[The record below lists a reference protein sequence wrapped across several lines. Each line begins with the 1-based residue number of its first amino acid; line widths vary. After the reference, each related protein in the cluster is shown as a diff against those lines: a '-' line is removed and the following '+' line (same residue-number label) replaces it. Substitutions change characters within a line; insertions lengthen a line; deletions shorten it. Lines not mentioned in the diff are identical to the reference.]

1 MAIAVLTRDAG
12 DVAPYASTL
21 APLGLTVVAMPVTK
35 TIGPPD
41 PGALARALD
50 TGDYAAI
57 MVTSARA
64 AHELAQ
70 AVGALTEVR
79 STMPDLPDVWA
90 VGAATK
96 LAIDNARLPSHQ
108 PEGVRDGV
116 ELAHALAS
124 STQLR
129 GKRVLVPRAEDG
141 RTEPLDILRAAG
153 ADVVDVI
160 AYRTVALPIEEVALS
175 EGADLLVTGGAAIC
189 AVFAPS
195 QVTALA
201 AAIMEREHELA
212 GLVTQF
218 CAIGE
223 TTAAALR
230 AAGIRDVAVAVAPT
244 PEGMAQAVRSV
255 YPSR

>member
-1 MAIAVLTRDAG
+1 MAVAVLTRDQA
-12 DVAPYASTL
+12 DVSAYASAL

-35 TIGPPD
+35 TVGPAD
-41 PGALARALD
+41 PGALSRALD

-64 AHELAQ
+64 ADELAQ
-70 AVGALTEVR
+70 AVGALAGIR
-79 STMPDLPDVWA
+79 ATMPDLPDVWA
-90 VGAATK
+90 VGAATRVALEK
-96 LAIDNARLPSHQ
+96 ARLPAHQ

-116 ELAHALAS
+116 DLANALVVAK
-124 STQLR
+124 QLR

-141 RTEPLDILRAAG
+141 RTEPLVILRGAG

-160 AYRTVALPIEEVALS
+160 VYRTVALTPDDPALAA
-175 EGADLLVTGGAAIC
+175 GADLLVRGGAAIC
-189 AVFAPS
+189 GLFAPS

-201 AAIMEREHELA
+201 AAISAREHELA

-230 AAGIRDVAVAVAPT
+230 TVGVREVAVALAPT
-244 PEGMAQAVRSV
+244 PDGMAQAVRSV
-255 YPSR
+255 YPSP

>member
-1 MAIAVLTRDAG
+1 MAVAVLTRDQF
-12 DVAPYASTL
+12 DVSAYASAL

-35 TIGPPD
+35 TVGPPD
-41 PGALARALD
+41 PGALSRALD

-64 AHELAQ
+64 ADELAR
-70 AVGALTEVR
+70 AVGSLAAVR
-79 STMPDLPDVWA
+79 ATMPDLPDVWV
-90 VGAATK
+90 VGAATRVAVAK
-96 LAIDNARLPSHQ
+96 ARLPAHQ

-116 ELAHALAS
+116 ELANALVAA
-124 STQLR
+124 TNL
-129 GKRVLVPRAEDG
+129 KANRVLVPRAEDG
-141 RTEPLDILRAAG
+141 RTEPLDILRGAG

-160 AYRTVALPIEEVALS
+160 AYRTVALAPDDPALAA
-175 EGADLLVTGGAAIC
+175 GADLLVKGGAAIC
-189 AVFAPS
+189 ALFAPS

-201 AAIMEREHELA
+201 AVITAREHELA

-230 AAGIRDVAVAVAPT
+230 VAGIREVAVAQAPT
-244 PEGMAQAVRSV
+244 PDGMAQAVRSV
-255 YPSR
+255 YPSP